1 MNPHTKDVPD
11 PMHIE
16 LLTPTLALPVLST
29 STPIIPAF
37 AVCKS
42 DAPPLVPVPKP
53 LVIDTRPPTADE
65 DEPAD
70 RLGDK

>member
-1 MNPHTKDVPD
+1 VNPHTKDVPD

-29 STPIIPAF
+29 STP
-37 AVCKS
+37 VCKS
-42 DAPPLVPVPKP
+42 NAPLLVPVPRP

-65 DEPAD
+65 DVPAD